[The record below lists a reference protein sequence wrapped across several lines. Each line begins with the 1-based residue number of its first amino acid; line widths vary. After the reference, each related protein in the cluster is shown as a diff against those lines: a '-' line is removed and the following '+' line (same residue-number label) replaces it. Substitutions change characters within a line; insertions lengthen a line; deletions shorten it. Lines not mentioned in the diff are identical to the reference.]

1 MDASTRRTKDQ
12 PPDRYDLNQVYK
24 PSETGSRVNGLD
36 AGNFVVT
43 KGNGLEDLNARQDL
57 RGVVAAKPSLKP
69 NLADRIA
76 LWFSTSRNIDGL
88 WVGTME
94 DKPRP
99 GLRRVE
105 DALQL
110 IKLHAP
116 LHYSRVVRHLQRI
129 WVRLEHTAS
138 AACYYHS
145 MQACVLDE
153 RYVLQE
159 ATTVEEIAATI
170 IHEATHARLER
181 RGIQYLEYQRQRIEA
196 VCIRRELNFI
206 AKLAHV
212 ELLQEAREGA
222 LEWCTNGAQDF
233 LSDSSFATRHE
244 EGSVEALRYLGWPEW
259 LIGFMLKAAARRRL
273 LRQKKA
279 SMSAPEPPR

>member
-1 MDASTRRTKDQ
+1 
-12 PPDRYDLNQVYK
+12 
-24 PSETGSRVNGLD
+24 
-36 AGNFVVT
+36 VT

-94 DKPRP
+94 DKPHP

-110 IKLHAP
+110 IKLRAP
-116 LHYSRVVRHLQRI
+116 LHYSRVVRYLERI

-138 AACYYHS
+138 ACYYHS
-145 MQACVLDE
+145 MGACVLDE

-159 ATTVEEIAATI
+159 TTTVEEIAATI

-181 RGIQYLEYQRQRIEA
+181 RGIQYVEDQRQRIEA
-196 VCIRRELNFI
+196 VCIRRELSFI

-212 ELLQEAREGA
+212 EPLQEARAGA
-222 LEWCTNGAQDF
+222 LEWCTSGAQDF
-233 LSDSSFATRHE
+233 LSDSNFAKRHE
-244 EGSVEALRYLGWPEW
+244 EGSVEGLRYLGVPEW
-259 LIGFMLKAAARRRL
+259 FIDFVLKAAARRRL
-273 LRQKKA
+273 LKQKKA
-279 SMSAPEPPR
+279 SILPR

>member
-1 MDASTRRTKDQ
+1 
-12 PPDRYDLNQVYK
+12 LNQVYK

-57 RGVVAAKPSLKP
+57 HGVVAAKPSLKP

-76 LWFSTSRNIDGL
+76 LWFSTSRSIDGL

-94 DKPRP
+94 NKPHP
-99 GLRRVE
+99 GSRRVE

-110 IKLHAP
+110 IKLRAP
-116 LHYSRVVRHLQRI
+116 LHYSRVVRHLERI

-138 AACYYHS
+138 ACYYHS
-145 MQACVLDE
+145 MRACVLDE
-153 RYVLQE
+153 RYVLQKT
-159 ATTVEEIAATI
+159 TTVEEIAATI

-181 RGIQYLEYQRQRIEA
+181 LGIQYVEKQRRRIEA

-206 AKLAHV
+206 AKLPHA
-212 ELLQEAREGA
+212 EPLQEALTST
-222 LEWCTNGAQDF
+222 LEWCASNEQDF
-233 LSDSSFATRHE
+233 FSDSNFATRHE
-244 EGSVEALRYLGWPEW
+244 EGSAEVLRHWDGRSGL
-259 LIGFMLKAAARRRL
+259 
-273 LRQKKA
+273 
-279 SMSAPEPPR
+279 SVSC